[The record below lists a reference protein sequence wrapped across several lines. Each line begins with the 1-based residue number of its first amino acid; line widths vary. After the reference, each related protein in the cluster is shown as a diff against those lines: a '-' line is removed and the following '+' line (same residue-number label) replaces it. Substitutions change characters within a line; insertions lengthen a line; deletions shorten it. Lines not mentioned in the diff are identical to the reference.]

1 MYISKTIRKFATMDE
16 NEMTICFE
24 HRSDR
29 SIFEIEKELERFNKN
44 ELYSYANK
52 LLEKPYEINEILLI
66 LLRKLFEDKR
76 EFVDLFCKFLEDA
89 FDYYL
94 SVSKIETIMDKV
106 TEKMDISFN
115 FVKTMINMG
124 KEEGT
129 SSGILLFMIYDKME
143 KADIFLTQGFKSENE
158 NYQRCSLVSLLYIIH
173 SGTPN
178 IEKYLDILKNVAP
191 NISHENED
199 RLIFCLQQAFNKK
212 PEMFRQLLESE
223 IERRGDSAARSY
235 ICIKRTSSDN
245 SISVL
250 KKAIKI
256 LESKSCCEM
265 YVDWG
270 LGEVYQSD
278 PSFVVKRIKDRLHEK
293 NRFKLMDDNLKI
305 EIKKVG
311 NDPIVELIESEI
323 DVGKQI
329 SINILEEVFSS
340 EEDWISWCEKWK
352 EDSRKETIILKSL
365 GVVLTELV
373 SYKHND
379 LRDRA
384 ISLVKWFAENK
395 NLDYENETK
404 GINYGDNK
412 NKENIKKALYILDKI
427 LNPVIKVDINKL
439 KQNLKSAK
447 CLCNTIGYDNIIT
460 KAKLNQGNPGII
472 IKSFG
477 TCNPT
482 YQCYLEGLFRDINR
496 YHIEYPNPIR
506 KLTEDLL
513 NPDKDFPTI
522 SEIEVASRLA
532 PNFKITTEY
541 KIPNTESN
549 LDMLIEDVKSGEKA
563 LIEIATIRY
572 DYKNHMYPERAAE
585 CRLVGGKGSKGD
597 SINNALDKK
606 LKKQL
611 KVLLYAVKNGKKPL
625 EYPLIILFNVE
636 SPFAIDTLFNQ
647 GEIETCLIGFF
658 QTANIEFIS
667 KIGIYNLK
675 FDEKYKIFGRLY
687 EPLKLPQ
694 HKMSSEFE
702 KKLKY
707 SLYDY
712 ITEPFFKI
720 RST

>member
-1 MYISKTIRKFATMDE
+1 MDA
-16 NEMTICFE
+16 NEMTVYFE

-52 LLEKPYEINEILLI
+52 LLEKPNEINEILLI
-66 LLRKLFEDKR
+66 LLRKLFEDKK
-76 EFVDLFCKFLEDA
+76 EFVDIFCKFLEEA
-89 FDYYL
+89 YEYYL
-94 SVSKIETIMDKV
+94 SGSKIETIIAEV
-106 TEKMDISFN
+106 TERIDISFN
-115 FVKTMINMG
+115 FVKAMVNMG
-124 KEEGT
+124 DEKGI
-129 SSGILLFMIYDKME
+129 SSGILLFMIYDKMKE
-143 KADIFLTQGFKSENE
+143 ADIFLMQGFKSENE
-158 NYQRCSLVSLLYIIH
+158 NYQRCSLVSLLNIIH
-173 SGTPN
+173 NDAPN
-178 IEKYLDILKNVAP
+178 IEKYLDILKNAAP
-191 NISHENED
+191 DILYENED

-223 IERRGDSAARSY
+223 IERRGASAARSY
-235 ICIKRTSSDN
+235 ICIKRTSSEN

-250 KKAIKI
+250 KKAIEI
-256 LESKSCCEM
+256 LESKSCYEM

-270 LGEVYQSD
+270 LSEVYQSD
-278 PSFVVKRIKDRLHEK
+278 PSFVVKKIKDRLHEK
-293 NRFKLMDDNLKI
+293 NRFKLMDDHLNM

-311 NDPIVELIESEI
+311 NDPIIELIESEI

-329 SINILEEVFSS
+329 SINILKDVFSS

-352 EDSRKETIILKSL
+352 EDSRKESIILKSL

-373 SYKHND
+373 RYKHTD
-379 LRDRA
+379 LRDQA

-395 NLDYENETK
+395 SLDYEKETK
-404 GINYGDNK
+404 GINYGSNK
-412 NKENIKKALYILDKI
+412 NKENIMKALHILDKI
-427 LNPVIKVDINKL
+427 LNPVVSFDINKL
-439 KQNLKSAK
+439 KQNLKNAK
-447 CLCNTIGYDNIIT
+447 CLCNTIGYNNIIK
-460 KAKLNQGNPGII
+460 KAELNQDNPGII

-477 TCNPT
+477 TCNPI
-482 YQCYLEGLFRDINR
+482 YQCYLESLFQNINR
-496 YHIEYPNPIR
+496 YHIKYPNPIR

-541 KIPNTESN
+541 KVPNTKSN

-572 DYKNHMYPERAAE
+572 DYKSHMYPERAAE
-585 CRLVGGKGSKGD
+585 CRFVGGKGSKGD
-597 SINNALDKK
+597 NINNALDKK

-611 KVLLYAVKNGKKPL
+611 KGLLDAVKNGKKPL

-658 QTANIEFIS
+658 QKDNIEFIS

-687 EPLKLPQ
+687 EPLKPPQ

-720 RST
+720 RSA